1 MQEIK
6 PLDRLIACL
15 SYLVLGKKGP
25 REVLDSVN
33 KRHRKD
39 SEVME
44 RLQVL
49 QVMCLTEPLGNFY
62 IAGG

>member
-1 MQEIK
+1 
-6 PLDRLIACL
+6 
-15 SYLVLGKKGP
+15 LVLGKKGP
-25 REVLDSVN
+25 REVLDSVK

-49 QVMCLTEPLGNFY
+49 QAMCLTEPLGNFY